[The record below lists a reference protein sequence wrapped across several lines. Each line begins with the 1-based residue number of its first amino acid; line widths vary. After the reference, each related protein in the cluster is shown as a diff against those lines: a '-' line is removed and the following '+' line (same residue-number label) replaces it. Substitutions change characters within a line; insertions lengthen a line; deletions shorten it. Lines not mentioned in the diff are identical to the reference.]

1 MGVNTILS
9 FDKEFDS
16 LLVVNKFWYK
26 KIVDETRKFYKV
38 YVAKCNEHN
47 YYMNFFEVLYAY
59 LIGYGFR
66 RKKIEK
72 YIGLIRDKII
82 AHLKESC
89 PEIADKINAS

>member
-38 YVAKCNEHN
+38 YVADQD
-47 YYMNFFEVLYAY
+47 F
-59 LIGYGFR
+59 
-66 RKKIEK
+66 
-72 YIGLIRDKII
+72 
-82 AHLKESC
+82 
-89 PEIADKINAS
+89 